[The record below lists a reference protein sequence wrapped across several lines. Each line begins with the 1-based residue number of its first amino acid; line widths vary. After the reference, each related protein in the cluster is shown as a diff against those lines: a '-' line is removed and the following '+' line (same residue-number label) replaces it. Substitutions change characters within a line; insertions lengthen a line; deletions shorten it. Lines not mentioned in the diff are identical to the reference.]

1 MKMSVRKTDKKRP
14 FYHSSLWRKK
24 KEKKRSEWKDGDKMS
39 G

>member
-24 KEKKRSEWKDGDKMS
+24 KGRLEWKDGDKKKMS